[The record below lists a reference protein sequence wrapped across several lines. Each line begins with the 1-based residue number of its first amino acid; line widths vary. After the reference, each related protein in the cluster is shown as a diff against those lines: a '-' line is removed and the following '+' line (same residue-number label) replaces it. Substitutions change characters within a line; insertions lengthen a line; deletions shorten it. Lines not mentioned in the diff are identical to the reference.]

1 MEDLIHFSL
10 YKKQQMKTKI
20 TLILILLFSIT
31 GYGQVPEFLE
41 QPIFLNN
48 PIVPRAKLLIDLRPN
63 QSEITRPLIIAEG
76 FDPGSITSPE
86 KEYGDGDI
94 FDFTTSLFQDAGN
107 NLRNLIDPTNPNQ
120 EYDII
125 YVNWTNGTDD
135 IKENAKVLKAVI
147 DWVNTNKQGDEP
159 NVLLGQSM
167 GGLIGR
173 YTLAKMEKDGQHHD
187 VRLFIAHDSPKV
199 SEKSKLLKIPS
210 KI

>member
-1 MEDLIHFSL
+1 
-10 YKKQQMKTKI
+10 
-20 TLILILLFSIT
+20 
-31 GYGQVPEFLE
+31 
-41 QPIFLNN
+41 
-48 PIVPRAKLLIDLRPN
+48 
-63 QSEITRPLIIAEG
+63 
-76 FDPGSITSPE
+76 
-86 KEYGDGDI
+86 
-94 FDFTTSLFQDAGN
+94 
-107 NLRNLIDPTNPNQ
+107 LRNLIDPTNPNQ